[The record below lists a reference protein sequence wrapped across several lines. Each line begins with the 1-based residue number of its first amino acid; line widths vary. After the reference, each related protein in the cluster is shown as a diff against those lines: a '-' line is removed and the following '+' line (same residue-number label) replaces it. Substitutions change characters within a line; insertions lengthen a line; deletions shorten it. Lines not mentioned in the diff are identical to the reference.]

1 MLADYQ
7 LVALM
12 ALQFQLE
19 DERYQRTIPGQD
31 YVILEQD
38 DTYVRRARR
47 LLQAAARAEATA
59 TIDRAEVVG

>member
-31 YVILEQD
+31 CVILEQD

-47 LLQAAARAEATA
+47 LLQAAARAEAT
-59 TIDRAEVVG
+59 IDRAEVVG

>member
-19 DERYQRTIPGQD
+19 DERYQRTIPGED

-59 TIDRAEVVG
+59 TIERAEVVG

>member
-47 LLQAAARAEATA
+47 LLQAAARAEAT
-59 TIDRAEVVG
+59 IDRAEVVG

>member
-59 TIDRAEVVG
+59 TIERAEVVG